1 MPCVNDLIQCLDE
14 AVAADCGN
22 ACCLKVKDVL
32 EEVIASGQDFIAPE
46 FLKPVP
52 ESYARRLLHRDP
64 EGRYSVLVMV
74 WDKGQG
80 TPIHDHAGM
89 WCCECVYRGR
99 IEVVSYDRA
108 DAGSGDT
115 AEFTEE
121 QRIMAGVG
129 EAGAL
134 IPPFDY
140 HTIENV
146 DETPAVTIHVYGG
159 DMTWCH
165 AFVPEGGRYRR
176 VRKELGFSA

>member
-1 MPCVNDLIQCLDE
+1 MPCVNDLIKCLDE
-14 AVAADCGN
+14 AVAEECGN
-22 ACCLKVKDVL
+22 ACCHNVKDVL
-32 EEVIASGQDFIAPE
+32 EEIIASGQDFIAPE
-46 FLKPVP
+46 FLEPAP
-52 ESYARRLLHRDP
+52 NSYARRLLHRDP

-108 DAGSGDT
+108 DEDSGDT
-115 AEFTEE
+115 AVFKEE
-121 QRIMAGVG
+121 LRIMAGVG

-140 HTIENV
+140 HTIQNL
-146 DETPAVTIHVYGG
+146 DDQPAITVHVYGG

-165 AFVPEGGRYRR
+165 AFVPEGGHHRR
-176 VRKELGFSA
+176 VRKELTLTA